1 MKQFVFTLQALYDV
15 QDSIEK
21 QTKMRLGALEA
32 EIAQCAH
39 ELDVLNAHYDK
50 AQGEY
55 CRVMTG
61 GVSAVRIRHYGA
73 FFEKLRAVMLLQQ
86 SKIRKLETEK
96 DKCLQKLIHVKREK
110 MLLDKLREEQYSE
123 YLSELKKQQ
132 ANIMDDFISYRANVS

>member
-1 MKQFVFTLQALYDV
+1 
-15 QDSIEK
+15 
-21 QTKMRLGALEA
+21 
-32 EIAQCAH
+32 
-39 ELDVLNAHYDK
+39 
-50 AQGEY
+50 
-55 CRVMTG
+55 MTG